1 MMLLLKV
8 VSEQLK
14 IIVVVGVVLDSSL
27 VCNQVDK
34 NQMI

>member
-1 MMLLLKV
+1 MMLPLKV
-8 VSEQLK
+8 VSKQLK
-14 IIVVVGVVLDSSL
+14 IIVVVEVVLDSSL